1 VARKV
6 NESDVLKWSQEQEE
20 RFWAKIRKGGE
31 DECWE
36 WEGYRGQDGYGQYWV
51 GYRNFRAHR
60 IAWLLTYR
68 ESISPGLCVM
78 HVCDNP
84 PCCNPSHLK
93 LGTIAE
99 NNLDRALKGRSAQ
112 GESHGNVHLKR
123 GEVLQIREMHFS
135 GLTIPKLANGFGV
148 GRNTIHDIV
157 TGRTW
162 ASVGGPTVKR
172 RPREELKGEGN
183 PSAKLTKNA
192 VVQIREKYSAGATA
206 RELADE
212 FSVTETTI
220 YDIVKGRTW
229 RHTGEPI
236 KGQSEQDER

>member
-1 VARKV
+1 MVRKAS
-6 NESDVLKWSQEQEE
+6 ESDVLKWSPEQRE
-20 RFWAKIRKGGE
+20 RFWSKIKKGGE

-36 WEGYRGQDGYGQYWV
+36 WQGCRGWDGYGQYWF
-51 GYRNFRAHR
+51 GYRNFRTHR
-60 IAWLLTYR
+60 IAWILTYK
-68 ESISPGLCVM
+68 EPVPPELCVI

-93 LGTIAE
+93 LGTKAE

-112 GESHGNVHLKR
+112 GESHGNVHLTR
-123 GEVLQIREMHFS
+123 REVLQIREMHFS
-135 GLTIPKLANGFGV
+135 GLSISKIANGFGV
-148 GRNTIHDIV
+148 GRNTIHNIV

-172 RPREELKGEGN
+172 RSREELKGEGN

-206 RELADE
+206 WELAGK
-212 FSVTETTI
+212 FGVTETTI

-229 RHTGEPI
+229 RHIGGPI
-236 KGQSEQDER
+236 KGSVPAR